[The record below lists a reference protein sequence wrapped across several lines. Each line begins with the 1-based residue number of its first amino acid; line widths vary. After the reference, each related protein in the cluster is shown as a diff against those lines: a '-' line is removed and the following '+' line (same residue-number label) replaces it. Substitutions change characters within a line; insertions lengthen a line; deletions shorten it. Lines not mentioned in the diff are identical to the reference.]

1 MRGKILLLALAL
13 LASLV
18 LRFLEA
24 HPLLVLLPLVPAL
37 LVPVP
42 GLGRGQAE
50 DEEGEDEEEEWWE
63 RARRAEE
70 KRLFYKGRSKG
81 WAPSWAPRG
90 WAGESWMKGGVDQD
104 WDEL

>member
-37 LVPVP
+37 LVSVP

-70 KRLFYKGRSKG
+70 KRLFYEGRPKG
-81 WAPSWAPRG
+81 WASRG
-90 WAGESWMKGGVDQD
+90 WAGEPWTKGGVDRD